1 IAGLHRAAGVGFHLG
16 ATVAGY
22 DGREVRLGD
31 GTRVRAGMVVVGVG
45 VTPRTALA
53 AGTGIVVDK
62 GIVVDACLRTAV
74 PGIFA
79 AGDVARY
86 PHGAAMVRVEHWVH
100 AQRQGQAAAANILGA
115 NRPFTDVPFFWTHH
129 QGVELRFTGVAQGWD
144 RIDIDG
150 DLSRRDFT
158 ARYFRG
164 RGLVAAASVGRDL
177 ENLRIEAALARGRAA
192 EPERPAARA

>member
-1 IAGLHRAAGVGFHLG
+1 
-16 ATVAGY
+16 
-22 DGREVRLGD
+22 
-31 GTRVRAGMVVVGVG
+31 VVGVG